1 MSRPLVSV
9 IVPVYFN
16 AGSLPSLAERLRAI
30 AGAASTDFDV
40 EVLLVDDGSGDASWE
55 RIEKIATDWPAARGV
70 RLTRNFGSQM
80 AIAAGL
86 REARGEAAAVLS
98 ADLQEPP
105 ELLPEMVTAW
115 RRGATAVLAVRRS
128 RPEGWTTRAAAGMY
142 YRTLRRLAL
151 SEMPSGGFDCFL
163 IGRPAIDFLTE
174 NREIHVS
181 LPGLLVWGGF
191 PTTLVPYDRTA
202 RAEGHGDGGSR
213 WTLAKKVKYFLDA
226 VISFSYAPLR
236 WMSVLGAV
244 LAVLAFAYA
253 IFLIVYK
260 LVHGQPI
267 QGWSSL
273 MVALAFFS
281 GVQLLSLGVLG
292 EYVWRTLDAA
302 RSRKG
307 FLVRERTGDTPKDG
321 ETLGAKR

>member
-1 MSRPLVSV
+1 MTRPLVSV
-9 IVPVYFN
+9 VVPVYFN
-16 AGSLPSLAERLRAI
+16 AESLPRLAERLRSI
-30 AGAASTDFDV
+30 AASADFDV
-40 EVLLVDDGSGDASWE
+40 EVLFVDDGSGDGSWA
-55 RIEKIATDWPAARGV
+55 RIEEIARAWPCARGI

-105 ELLPEMVTAW
+105 ELLPDLVDAW
-115 RRGATAVLAVRRS
+115 RKGATAVLAVRKS
-128 RPEGWTTRAAAGMY
+128 RPEGWTTRAAAGVY

-151 SEMPSGGFDCFL
+151 SHMPLGGFDCFL
-163 IGRPAIDFLTE
+163 IGRPAIEFLAE
-174 NREIHVS
+174 NREIHTS

-191 PTTLVPYDRTA
+191 PTAIVPYDRQA
-202 RAEGHGDGGSR
+202 REDGESR
-213 WTLAKKVKYFLDA
+213 WTLAKKLKYFLDA

-236 WMSVLGAV
+236 WMSVAGAV
-244 LAVLAFAYA
+244 LAIVGFAYA
-253 IFLIVYK
+253 VFLVAYK

-273 MVALAFFS
+273 MVAIAFFS

-292 EYVWRTLDAA
+292 EYLWRTLDAA
-302 RSRKG
+302 RARKG
-307 FLVRERTGDTPKDG
+307 FLVLEKTSPPPPPP
-321 ETLGAKR
+321 AA